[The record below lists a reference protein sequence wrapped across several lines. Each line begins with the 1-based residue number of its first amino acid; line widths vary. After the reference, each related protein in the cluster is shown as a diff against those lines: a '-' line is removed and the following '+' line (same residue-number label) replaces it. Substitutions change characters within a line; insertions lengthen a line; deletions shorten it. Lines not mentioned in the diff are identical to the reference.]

1 MVFYKENDLALSPTQ
16 EAQVLQLVAEQAA
29 LLSLANNEATIISK
43 LGATKVN
50 LSSLGF
56 AVTFDDA
63 DIMLIRQG
71 TTDLSIAGSVVKA
84 AVAVPDATDTIKG
97 KSSLAVAAN
106 YPSVSDTESAT
117 PAYVSSA
124 VAAAPSVT
132 GLFSNLKASATGLSA
147 VVTITADELIV
158 KNGTSYKTLTSV
170 SVTPSLAASGVNGL
184 DTGASAIN
192 TWYAAFVIWNPTTLA
207 IAGLLSLSA
216 TAPTMPSGY
225 THKARIG
232 WVRSD
237 GTANKYPLSFT
248 QKGKSVTPLLG
259 SANLAAPL
267 LLSSGTVGTFNSSTY
282 TPVAVAWANFIP
294 PTSSKIRVG
303 MSANVT
309 SVFIGISSNASRSGY
324 ATSNPP
330 ELGFNS
336 SAYPSITYGDL
347 LIETSNIYWASNG
360 GTGYLIAGGW
370 EDNL

>member
-1 MVFYKENDLALSPTQ
+1 MALTPAQ
-16 EAQVLQLVAEQAA
+16 ESQVLQLVAEQAA
-29 LLSLANNEATIISK
+29 LLSLADNEATIISK

-50 LSSLGF
+50 LSSLGS

-84 AVAVPDATDTIKG
+84 AVAVPDATDTVKG

-147 VVTITADELIV
+147 VVTITADEIIV

-170 SVTPSLAASGVNGL
+170 SVTPSLAVSGVNGL
-184 DTGASAIN
+184 DTGTSAIN
-192 TWYAAFVIWNPTTLA
+192 TWYADFVIWNPTTLA
-207 IAGLLSLSA
+207 VAGLFSLSA

-225 THKARIG
+225 THKARVG

-237 GTANKYPLSFT
+237 GTANKYPLAFK
-248 QKGKSVTPLLG
+248 QAGRRIQPII
-259 SANLAAPL
+259 A
-267 LLSSGTVGTFNSSTY
+267 VGTNVTGLPALATGAAGSTS
-282 TPVAVAWANFIP
+282 TPTWVAVGISNFIP
-294 PTSSKIRVG
+294 TTATSINGVLFG
-303 MSANVT
+303 NQ
-309 SVFIGISSNASRSGY
+309 ASGAWMAAPNNSYG
-324 ATSNPP
+324 AMGSISNPP
-330 ELGFNS
+330 PFAF
-336 SAYPSITYGDL
+336 AYPVGNLSNNSLQFSAILEST
-347 LIETSNIYWASNG
+347 NIYWASSG
-360 GTGYLIAGGW
+360 GGYLACNGW